1 MQASVSRRMAAKA
14 PKTNIIRR
22 VLEEK
27 TYSKKT
33 GKRCIHKKLDY
44 SMSLVDQFTIIS
56 WCSAMGLLN
65 VFNEVRQNSV
75 AWMNYKNVVFEMN
88 LFFYLRKGTQNIKR
102 LKAT

>member
-33 GKRCIHKKLDY
+33 GNRCIYKTF
-44 SMSLVDQFTIIS
+44 SFNMSLIDKFSIAS
-56 WCSAMGLLN
+56 RSSAMGLLA
-65 VFNEVRQNSV
+65 VFNEIKQNSV
-75 AWMNYKNVVFEMN
+75 AWINYKNVIYSTN
-88 LFFYLRKGTQNIKR
+88 LFFYLRKGAPNIEH
-102 LKAT
+102 LKAM